1 MKIKTILQKGKK
13 SRLAF
18 GVLAGLIVLIFLI
31 QAFTFAHRLP
41 SRVDEGS
48 FLAKGYL
55 FASGRYRPFA
65 DYGPWTNNMP
75 LAYIIPGI
83 PQVLF
88 GPGLQTGRYFAIL
101 AALLTLAGIFI
112 ASQRFVGKWWALL
125 PVAALSFSPAW
136 VASNV
141 QAVSQ
146 VLVACQ
152 VAWLLVFLLGEKR
165 SDWHIALAALLSA
178 SVTLTRQNMVFMMAF
193 VVLYVWWQFG
203 FRKALLAFA
212 FAALPF
218 FTVHALYYPRIMT
231 LWYVWLPSAIKK
243 VFGVGTI
250 QGGGKQVWRPDGDLI
265 DRVSS
270 FFLTMRYYFIPLF
283 GSLLTLPMLFRRGN
297 WRSPFQHRMMI
308 SLSILY
314 IILFYLHAWASIGKN
329 YCIFCFSNYV
339 AFFLPIAALMATLTL
354 QAIISNKKKLPV
366 IIPLALLLVLV
377 PGLFFASVDTVG
389 RAILAL
395 PVPRVKGGALA
406 GGTTLLWTLIRNRFG
421 FEYDQIL
428 LALPPAFGLIL
439 FIGFV
444 LAVIIAY
451 RRKKE
456 QRAGFSA
463 YFLSIVMVFALA
475 LTPTNL
481 LGGYADE
488 NACNGDVLAAY
499 EEAGRQLDQSIP
511 DDASIYWGSGSVVTP
526 LLYVADKGI
535 QPLQLNGIYNKR
547 VDGERDLLEK
557 NGYYNQESVRD
568 WRDSAQYILVER
580 ANILEFWGSYLDPDR
595 FDEIA
600 STVPIDPCDPDS
612 IIKIFRRK

>member
-1 MKIKTILQKGKK
+1 MKLETFFQKV
-13 SRLAF
+13 RNNHYVYAAMLVLLLA
-18 GVLAGLIVLIFLI
+18 VFLT
-31 QAFTFAHRLP
+31 QAFLFAHRLP

-48 FLAKGYL
+48 FLVKGY
-55 FASGRYRPFA
+55 FFVTGKYRPFA

-75 LAYIIPGI
+75 LAYLIPGI
-83 PQVLF
+83 PQALF
-88 GPGLQTGRYFAIL
+88 GPGLLVGRYFAIV
-101 AALLTLAGIFI
+101 AALLTLVALWLVSKRLAG
-112 ASQRFVGKWWALL
+112 RWWALL
-125 PVAALSFSPAW
+125 PVAALALSPAW
-136 VASNV
+136 VATNV

-152 VAWLLVFLLGEKR
+152 VAWLLVFLLDENR
-165 SDWHIALAALLSA
+165 ADWHIALAALLSA
-178 SVTLTRQNMVFMMAF
+178 SATLTRQNMVFMMAF

-203 FRKALLAFA
+203 FRKALLAFV
-212 FAALPF
+212 FAAVPF
-218 FTVHALYYPRIMT
+218 FAVHALFYPRIMT
-231 LWYVWLPSAIKK
+231 LWYTWLPGTIKRALN
-243 VFGVGTI
+243 VGFI
-250 QGGGKQVWRPDGDLI
+250 QGGGEQVWRPDGGLI
-265 DRVSS
+265 HRVSS

-283 GSLLTLPMLFRRGN
+283 GSVLTLPMLLRRAY
-297 WRSPFQHRMMI
+297 WRSPFQHRLQI
-308 SLSILY
+308 SLSLLF
-314 IILFYLHAWASIGKN
+314 IILFYLHAWASLSKN

-339 AFFLPIAALMATLTL
+339 AFFLPIAALITTLTL
-354 QAIISNKKKLPV
+354 RAAIADKKKLPL
-366 IIPLALLLVLV
+366 IIALVLLLLLV
-377 PGLFFASVDTVG
+377 PGIFFASVDTVG
-389 RAILAL
+389 RVILAL

-439 FIGFV
+439 FALFV
-444 LAVIIAY
+444 LALIISY
-451 RRKKE
+451 RMMKGKH
-456 QRAGFSA
+456 AGFSA

-499 EEAGRQLDQSIP
+499 QQAGRQLDQSIP

-526 LLYVADKGI
+526 LLYLADKGI